1 MSGLLVAGTT
11 SDAGKSV
18 VTTGLCRAFARRG
31 VKVAPYKAQNM
42 SNNSM
47 VCAGPEGAMAEIGR
61 AQWVQARAAKVTPE
75 PAMNPV
81 LLKPGSD
88 RRSHVV
94 LMGHPAGEVSSHD
107 WEAGRRHLATAAHAA
122 YDDLASRFDV
132 IVAEGAGSP
141 AEINLRAGD
150 YVNMGLARHAGLPTV
165 VVGDIDRGGVFAAM
179 YGTLALLEPEDQ
191 ALISGF
197 VINKFRGD
205 LGLLKPGL
213 ESLESLTER
222 PVFGVLPWEPSLWL
236 DSEDA
241 LDLDGRRAEA
251 GATRKVAVVR
261 LPRIS
266 NFTDVDALGLEPDL
280 DVVFASS
287 PADVADAD
295 LVVLPGTRST
305 ISDLAWLRSRGLDV
319 AIVEHVRR
327 GRPLLGICGGFQMLG
342 GVIADPSGVEGAVAE
357 VEGLGLLDVRTDFT
371 PAKNLRLPTGSAL
384 GVEASGYEIHHGRI
398 TRGDG
403 VEAFL
408 GGARAGNVFGTM
420 WHGSLEGDA
429 LRGAFLEA
437 TLDRAPSEVSFPA
450 ARERRLDLIG
460 DLVEEHLDVDALL
473 DLARGTAGRAAS
485 ASERVETNTVP
496 SSATADRVGLD
507 TPPPS
512 GSGGSTSGVD
522 DGSTSGGIR

>member
-47 VCAGPEGAMAEIGR
+47 VVSTSSTTGVEDGTTAEIGR
-61 AQWVQARAAKVTPE
+61 AQWVQALAARVTPE

-122 YDDLASRFDV
+122 YDDLASRFEV

-191 ALISGF
+191 ALIRGF
-197 VINKFRGD
+197 VVNKFRGD
-205 LGLLKPGL
+205 AGLLKPGL
-213 ESLESLTER
+213 DSLESLTQR
-222 PVFGVLPWEPSLWL
+222 RVFGVLPWEPSLWL

-241 LDLDGRRAEA
+241 LDLEGRRAAA

-319 AIVEHVRR
+319 AILEHVRR

-342 GVIADPSGVEGAVAE
+342 GVIADPHGIEQSGVEGSVAE
-357 VEGLGLLDVRTDFT
+357 VEGLGLLDVRTDFV

-403 VEAFL
+403 VEEFL
-408 GGARAGNVFGTM
+408 GGARVGNVFGTM

-429 LRGAFLEA
+429 LRGAFLAA
-437 TLDRAPSEVSFPA
+437 TLGREPSDVSFPA

-473 DLARGTAGRAAS
+473 DLAREAGEGAVR
-485 ASERVETNTVP
+485 
-496 SSATADRVGLD
+496 
-507 TPPPS
+507 
-512 GSGGSTSGVD
+512 
-522 DGSTSGGIR
+522 

>member
-1 MSGLLVAGTT
+1 MTGLLVAGTT

-47 VCAGPEGAMAEIGR
+47 VCAAADGTTAEIGR
-61 AQWVQARAAKVTPE
+61 AQWVQALAARIAPE

-94 LMGHPAGEVSSHD
+94 LMGHPAGEVSSSD
-107 WEAGRRHLATAAHAA
+107 WETGRRHLATAAHTA

-141 AEINLRAGD
+141 AEINLRTGD
-150 YVNMGLARHAGLPTV
+150 YVNMGLARRAALPTV

-179 YGTLALLEPEDQ
+179 YGTVALLEPADQ
-191 ALISGF
+191 KLVAGF
-197 VINKFRGD
+197 VVNKFRGEQA
-205 LGLLKPGL
+205 LLSPGL
-213 ESLESLTER
+213 DSLGRLTGR
-222 PVFGVLPWEPSLWL
+222 RVFGVLPWAPGLWL

-241 LDLDGRRAEA
+241 LDLDGRRSR
-251 GATRKVAVVR
+251 GDATFRVAVVR

-280 DVVFASS
+280 DVVFASD
-287 PADVADAD
+287 PRDLADAD

-305 ISDLAWLRSRGLDV
+305 ISDLAWLRARGLDA
-319 AIVEHVRR
+319 AIFDHARR
-327 GRPLLGICGGFQMLG
+327 GRPVLGICGGFQMLG
-342 GVIADPSGVEGAVAE
+342 RTITDPDGVEGQAGMSVG
-357 VEGLGLLDVRTDFT
+357 GLGLLDVRTDF
-371 PAKNLRLPTGSAL
+371 AAEKVLRLPTGAAL
-384 GVEASGYEIHHGRI
+384 DAPASGYEIHHGRI
-398 TRGDG
+398 TRGG
-403 VEAFL
+403 VEEFL
-408 GGARAGNVFGTM
+408 GGARIGNVLGTM

-429 LRGAFLEA
+429 LRGALLSE
-437 TLDRAPSEVSFPA
+437 LLGREPSGVSFGA
-450 ARERRLDLIG
+450 AREARLDQLG

-473 DLARGTAGRAAS
+473 ALARDGA
-485 ASERVETNTVP
+485 P
-496 SSATADRVGLD
+496 ADLPVL
-507 TPPPS
+507 PP
-512 GSGGSTSGVD
+512 GGSA
-522 DGSTSGGIR
+522 

>member
-47 VCAGPEGAMAEIGR
+47 VCASADGTVAEIGR
-61 AQWVQARAAKVTPE
+61 AQWVQALAARVAPE

-94 LMGHPAGEVSSHD
+94 LMGQPAGAVESGD
-107 WEAGRRHLATAAHAA
+107 WVDGRRHLGRAAHAA

-150 YVNMGLARHAGLPTV
+150 YVNMGLARHASLPVV

-179 YGTLALLEPEDQ
+179 FGTVALLESADQ
-191 ALISGF
+191 ALVAGF
-197 VINKFRGD
+197 IVNKFRGEAA
-205 LGLLKPGL
+205 LLIPGL
-213 ESLESLTER
+213 ESVERLTGR
-222 PVFGVLPWEPSLWL
+222 RVFGVLPWDPTLWL

-241 LDLDGRRAEA
+241 LDLEGRRSRGDAA
-251 GATRKVAVVR
+251 FRVAVVR

-280 DVVFASS
+280 DVVFVSD
-287 PADVADAD
+287 PRDLADAD
-295 LVVLPGTRST
+295 LIVVPGTRST
-305 ISDLAWLRSRGLDV
+305 ISDLAWLRSRGLDAAV
-319 AIVEHVRR
+319 VDHARR
-327 GRPLLGICGGFQMLG
+327 GRPVLGICGGFQMLG
-342 GVIADPSGVEGAVAE
+342 RTIADPDGVEGPAGAV
-357 VEGLGLLDVRTDFT
+357 VEGLRLLDVRTDFT
-371 PAKNLRLPTGSAL
+371 AEKTLGLPTGTAL
-384 GVEASGYEIHHGRI
+384 GVPARGYEIHHGRI
-398 TRGDG
+398 TREGG
-403 VEAFL
+403 EEFL
-408 GGARAGNVFGTM
+408 AGARAGNVLGTM

-429 LRGAFLEA
+429 LRGALLCELLGREPSPVSFGA
-437 TLDRAPSEVSFPA
+437 ARDARLDR
-450 ARERRLDLIG
+450 LG
-460 DLVEEHLDVDALL
+460 DLVEEHLDVASLL
-473 DLARGTAGRAAS
+473 RLARDGAS
-485 ASERVETNTVP
+485 P
-496 SSATADRVGLD
+496 GLPVL
-507 TPPPS
+507 PP
-512 GSGGSTSGVD
+512 GGG
-522 DGSTSGGIR
+522 